1 MRPCFAR
8 SLVISAPQ
16 VMVTHSVSSSDQL
29 TAELAWTNGVRVEGW
44 TEPLVTADITTQ
56 IEIWRME
63 PGMEMRKDIKDL
75 PLQNTT
81 YSISLSEA
89 SWSSEAILYH
99 SSSENHSAS
108 DRIPLFSD
116 FKLPAPSDIKIR

>member
-1 MRPCFAR
+1 MEPFIERSQFRVRPCFAR

-56 IEIWRME
+56 IEIWRIR
-63 PGMEMRKDIKDL
+63 PH
-75 PLQNTT
+75 
-81 YSISLSEA
+81 LSTK
-89 SWSSEAILYH
+89 ST
-99 SSSENHSAS
+99 
-108 DRIPLFSD
+108 RT
-116 FKLPAPSDIKIR
+116 